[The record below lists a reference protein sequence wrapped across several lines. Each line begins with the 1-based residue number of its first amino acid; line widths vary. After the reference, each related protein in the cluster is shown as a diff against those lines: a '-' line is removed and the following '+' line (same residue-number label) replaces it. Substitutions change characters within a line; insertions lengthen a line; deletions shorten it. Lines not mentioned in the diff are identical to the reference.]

1 MGPMWPRINGLRA
14 FGLGTPGEM
23 RDRLNALVSSGTK
36 TATAG
41 LWLAEYEPEGEE
53 IDRVGERQV
62 ILDSSGAPAAL
73 VEITRVERYPFIDVP
88 WEFALAE
95 GEGFTSIE
103 DWRHGHVSY
112 YAQRG
117 ISIQDDD
124 LVVCVWLRMVEPV

>member
-1 MGPMWPRINGLRA
+1 
-14 FGLGTPGEM
+14 M